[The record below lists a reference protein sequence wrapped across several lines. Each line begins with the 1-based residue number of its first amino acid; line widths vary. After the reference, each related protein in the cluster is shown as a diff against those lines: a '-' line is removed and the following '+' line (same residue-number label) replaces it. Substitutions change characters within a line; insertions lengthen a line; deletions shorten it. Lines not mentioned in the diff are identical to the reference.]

1 MKKQIPQKDNSFS
14 LKPFVVLA
22 SSMCLAAFVLFFFDE
37 GKEGLKT
44 TSSQGILVA
53 QKEDQEDSQAK
64 KVRKFSEAKFAP
76 EVSVSEKDTSF
87 EAFASSSSPSESQEV
102 SSVASVD
109 LKKRLDEEL
118 HSAQDLVDTGEM
130 DSIMKA
136 KEMLEKILAEDPN
149 HDGSLKEV
157 AMIHLYDLDEPVKA
171 QEYLQRSYNL
181 NPEDPLVFAE
191 TLQLAEEN
199 GSLDHFANDVREKV
213 ERNPDNSKIANQLAW
228 TYHKSGDHVRA
239 ADTFE
244 RNSYKYNSYKDAYS
258 AALEYKKL
266 GDRDSARRML
276 DSALEFVSLSEL
288 SQEEKRIQSDAIK
301 SQMKK
306 I

>member
-44 TSSQGILVA
+44 TSSQGVFVA

-64 KVRKFSEAKFAP
+64 KVRKFSEAKFAA
-76 EVSVSEKDTSF
+76 EVSAPERDTSSETF
-87 EAFASSSSPSESQEV
+87 AFSGSSEEEASPVIS
-102 SSVASVD
+102 AD

-199 GSLDHFANDVREKV
+199 GSLDHFANDVREKA

-244 RNSYKYNSYKDAYS
+244 RNSYKHNSYKDAYS

-306 I
+306 L